1 MEKLERLV
9 LLKMSRKTNRNNNSG
24 GDDGGGSPAWMATF
38 GDMMTLLLV
47 FFVLLYSFSS
57 MDVEKFEGFISALQ
71 NQLGVLKG
79 GKTITENPNIDAG
92 TLGEDYAQAPQNIQ
106 QVMQELDNYI
116 QNNNLSD
123 RVDVE
128 NKRKGLVIS
137 LTGEILYDIGT
148 ADIKDQGQE
157 VLAMIS
163 DILKGIPNDIMI
175 EGHTDDL
182 PIRTDEFPSNWE
194 LSTARA
200 VNVIKFLIEER
211 NFDPARLSAAGY
223 SEYRPVADND
233 NAEGRAENRRVEVVV
248 LNSQYTV
255 NNGNAN
261 TPENNAAVQ
270 RQEPTAVT
278 EANNINNTG
287 NNEEDNTAENT
298 EEGGNIDG

>member
-1 MEKLERLV
+1 MP
-9 LLKMSRKTNRNNNSG
+9 RNNNNNNNN
-24 GDDGGGSPAWMATF
+24 DNEPGSPAWMTTF

-57 MDVEKFEGFISALQ
+57 MDVEKFKGFISALQ
-71 NQLGVLKG
+71 NQLGVLDG
-79 GKTITENPNIDAG
+79 GQTITPNPNIDAG

-106 QVMQELDNYI
+106 QIMRELDNYI
-116 QNNNLSD
+116 ESNGLGE
-123 RVDVE
+123 RVNVE

-137 LTGEILYDIGT
+137 LTGEILYELGRAEIRE
-148 ADIKDQGQE
+148 QGRE
-157 VLAMIS
+157 ILAIIS
-163 DILKGIPNDIMI
+163 DILKDIPNDIMI

-211 NFDPARLSAAGY
+211 DFDPARLSAAGY

-233 NAEGRAENRRVEVVV
+233 SSESRAENRRVEVVV

-255 NNGNAN
+255 NNGAEV
-261 TPENNAAVQ
+261 ENNSQ
-270 RQEPTAVT
+270 RNLQNSTA
-278 EANNINNTG
+278 EADINNPL
-287 NNEEDNTAENT
+287 NNDQSDST

>member
-1 MEKLERLV
+1 MPRNK
-9 LLKMSRKTNRNNNSG
+9 NNNGG
-24 GDDGGGSPAWMATF
+24 GDEGGGSPAWMTTF

-57 MDVEKFEGFISALQ
+57 MDVEKFKGFNSALQ
-71 NQLGVLKG
+71 SQLGILEG
-79 GKTITENPNIDAG
+79 GQTISENPNIYAG
-92 TLGEDYAQAPQNIQ
+92 PLGQDYAQAPQNIREI
-106 QVMQELDNYI
+106 MRELNNYI
-116 QNNNLSD
+116 EDNNLSD

-137 LTGEILYDIGT
+137 LTGEILYQQGR
-148 ADIKDQGQE
+148 ADIRDQGRE

-163 DILKGIPNDIMI
+163 DILRDVPNDIMI
-175 EGHTDDL
+175 EGHTDDV

-211 NFDPARLSAAGY
+211 NFEPARLSAAGY

-233 NAEGRAENRRVEVVV
+233 TAEGRAENRRVEVVV

-255 NNGNAN
+255 NNGSEAIEPNN
-261 TPENNAAVQ
+261 TTAPSPNTAADS
-270 RQEPTAVT
+270 
-278 EANNINNTG
+278 NINNSVETQ
-287 NNEEDNTAENT
+287 NDRANNT

>member
-1 MEKLERLV
+1 MKQERWV
-9 LLKMSRKTNRNNNSG
+9 LQKMPRNNNNNNNN
-24 GDDGGGSPAWMATF
+24 DNEPGSPAWMTTF

-57 MDVEKFEGFISALQ
+57 MDVEKFRGFISALQ
-71 NQLGVLKG
+71 SQLGVLDG
-79 GKTITENPNIDAG
+79 GQTITPNPNIDAG

-106 QVMQELDNYI
+106 QIMRELDNYI
-116 QNNNLSD
+116 ESNGLGE
-123 RVDVE
+123 RVNVE

-137 LTGEILYDIGT
+137 LTGEILYELGRAEIRE
-148 ADIKDQGQE
+148 QGRE
-157 VLAMIS
+157 ILAIIS
-163 DILKGIPNDIMI
+163 DILKDIPNDIMI

-211 NFDPARLSAAGY
+211 DFDPARLSAAGY

-233 NAEGRAENRRVEVVV
+233 SSESRAENRRVEVVV

-255 NNGNAN
+255 NNGAEV
-261 TPENNAAVQ
+261 ENNSQ
-270 RQEPTAVT
+270 RNLQNSTA
-278 EANNINNTG
+278 EADINNPL
-287 NNEEDNTAENT
+287 NNDQSDST

>member
-1 MEKLERLV
+1 MPRNK
-9 LLKMSRKTNRNNNSG
+9 KNNNGG
-24 GDDGGGSPAWMATF
+24 GDEGGSPAWMTTF

-47 FFVLLYSFSS
+47 FFVLLYSFST
-57 MDVEKFEGFISALQ
+57 MDVEKFKGFISALQ
-71 NQLGVLKG
+71 SQLGVLEG
-79 GKTITENPNIDAG
+79 GQTITPNPNIDAG
-92 TLGEDYAQAPQNIQ
+92 TLGEDYAQAPQNIR
-106 QVMQELDNYI
+106 QVMRELNNYI
-116 QNNNLSD
+116 EANNLGD
-123 RVDVE
+123 RVNVE

-137 LTGEILYDIGT
+137 LTGEILYELGRAEIR
-148 ADIKDQGQE
+148 DQGRE

-163 DILKGIPNDIMI
+163 DILKDIPNDIMI

-223 SEYRPVADND
+223 SEYRPVAENTT
-233 NAEGRAENRRVEVVV
+233 AEGRAENRRVEVVV

-255 NNGNAN
+255 NNGAEAEDKPVVSNQESAAEAN
-261 TPENNAAVQ
+261 TKNLLNNNQ
-270 RQEPTAVT
+270 T
-278 EANNINNTG
+278 
-287 NNEEDNTAENT
+287 ENT

>member
-1 MEKLERLV
+1 MLQ
-9 LLKMSRKTNRNNNSG
+9 KMPRKKNNSG
-24 GDDGGGSPAWMATF
+24 GDDGGGSPAWMTTF

-57 MDVEKFEGFISALQ
+57 MDVEKFRGFISALQ
-71 NQLGVLKG
+71 SQLGVLEG

-92 TLGEDYAQAPQNIQ
+92 TLGQDYAQAPQNIQ
-106 QVMQELDNYI
+106 QIMKELDNYI
-116 QNNNLSD
+116 EQTGLGDKVN
-123 RVDVE
+123 VE

-137 LTGEILYDIGT
+137 LTGEILYELGK
-148 ADIKDQGQE
+148 ADIRDQGKE

-163 DILKGIPNDIMI
+163 DILRDIPNDIMI

-211 NFDPARLSAAGY
+211 DFDPARLSAAGY
-223 SEYRPVADND
+223 SEYRPVAEN
-233 NAEGRAENRRVEVVV
+233 NTAEGRAENRRVEVVV

-255 NNGNAN
+255 NNGSKSGIESN
-261 TPENNAAVQ
+261 PAAQ
-270 RQEPTAVT
+270 PPN
-278 EANNINNTG
+278 EAAKSNISNPVNIK
-287 NNEEDNTAENT
+287 NERTDNT

>member
-1 MEKLERLV
+1 MKPEREV
-9 LLKMSRKTNRNNNSG
+9 LQKMPRNKNNNGG
-24 GDDGGGSPAWMATF
+24 GDEGGGSPAWMTTF

-57 MDVEKFEGFISALQ
+57 MDVEKFKGFISALQ
-71 NQLGVLKG
+71 SQLGILEG
-79 GKTITENPNIDAG
+79 GQTISENPNIDAG
-92 TLGEDYAQAPQNIQ
+92 TLGQDYAQAPQNIREI
-106 QVMQELDNYI
+106 MRELNNYI
-116 QNNNLSD
+116 EDNNLSD

-137 LTGEILYDIGT
+137 LTGEILYQQGR
-148 ADIKDQGQE
+148 ADIRDQGRE

-163 DILKGIPNDIMI
+163 DILRDVPNDIMI
-175 EGHTDDL
+175 EGHTDDV

-211 NFDPARLSAAGY
+211 NFEPARLSAAGY

-233 NAEGRAENRRVEVVV
+233 TAEGRAENRRVEVVV

-255 NNGNAN
+255 NNGSETLEPNN
-261 TPENNAAVQ
+261 TTAPSPNTAADS
-270 RQEPTAVT
+270 
-278 EANNINNTG
+278 NINNSVETQ
-287 NNEEDNTAENT
+287 NDRANNT

>member
-1 MEKLERLV
+1 MLQ
-9 LLKMSRKTNRNNNSG
+9 KMPRNNKKNKG
-24 GDDGGGSPAWMATF
+24 GSDDGSGSPAWMTTF

-57 MDVEKFEGFISALQ
+57 MDVEKFRGFISALQ
-71 NQLGVLKG
+71 SQLGVLDG
-79 GKTITENPNIDAG
+79 GQTITENPNIDAG
-92 TLGEDYAQAPQNIQ
+92 TLGQDYAQAPQNIREI
-106 QVMQELDNYI
+106 MRELDNYI
-116 QNNNLSD
+116 GNNGLED

-137 LTGEILYDIGT
+137 LTGEILYELGR
-148 ADIKDQGQE
+148 ADIRNQGRE

-163 DILKGIPNDIMI
+163 DMLIDIPNDIMI

-211 NFDPARLSAAGY
+211 DFEPARLSAAGY
-223 SEYRPVADND
+223 SEYRPVAENNTAD
-233 NAEGRAENRRVEVVV
+233 GRAENRRIEVVV

-255 NNGNAN
+255 NNGAESDISNPLNNAN
-261 TPENNAAVQ
+261 N
-270 RQEPTAVT
+270 RTA
-278 EANNINNTG
+278 
-287 NNEEDNTAENT
+287 NT
-298 EEGGNIDG
+298 EEGGNTDG

>member
-1 MEKLERLV
+1 MP
-9 LLKMSRKTNRNNNSG
+9 RKTNRNNDS
-24 GDDGGGSPAWMATF
+24 GDDGGGSPAWMTTF

-57 MDVEKFEGFISALQ
+57 MDVEKFRGFISALQ
-71 NQLGVLKG
+71 SQLGVLDG
-79 GKTITENPNIDAG
+79 GQTITPNPNIDAG

-106 QVMQELDNYI
+106 QIMRELDNYI
-116 QNNNLSD
+116 ESNGLGD
-123 RVDVE
+123 RVNVE

-137 LTGEILYDIGT
+137 LTGEILYELGR
-148 ADIKDQGQE
+148 ADIREQGRE

-163 DILKGIPNDIMI
+163 DILKDIPNDIMI

-211 NFDPARLSAAGY
+211 DFDPARLSAAGY
-223 SEYRPVADND
+223 SEYRPAADND
-233 NAEGRAENRRVEVVV
+233 NPEGRAENRRIEVVV

-255 NNGNAN
+255 NNGN
-261 TPENNAAVQ
+261 
-270 RQEPTAVT
+270 
-278 EANNINNTG
+278 INRT
-287 NNEEDNTAENT
+287 ENT
-298 EEGGNIDG
+298 EGGGNIDG

>member
-1 MEKLERLV
+1 MP
-9 LLKMSRKTNRNNNSG
+9 RNNNNNNNN
-24 GDDGGGSPAWMATF
+24 DNEPGSPAWMTTF

-57 MDVEKFEGFISALQ
+57 MDVEKFRGFISALQ
-71 NQLGVLKG
+71 SQLGVLDG
-79 GKTITENPNIDAG
+79 GQTITPNPNIDAG

-106 QVMQELDNYI
+106 QIMRELDNYI
-116 QNNNLSD
+116 ESNGLGE
-123 RVDVE
+123 RVNVE

-137 LTGEILYDIGT
+137 LTGEILYELGRAEIRE
-148 ADIKDQGQE
+148 QGRE
-157 VLAMIS
+157 ILAIIS
-163 DILKGIPNDIMI
+163 DILKDIPNDIMI

-211 NFDPARLSAAGY
+211 DFDPARLSAAGY

-233 NAEGRAENRRVEVVV
+233 SSESRAENRRVEVVV

-255 NNGNAN
+255 NNGAEV
-261 TPENNAAVQ
+261 ENNNGGNLQ
-270 RQEPTAVT
+270 NSTA
-278 EANNINNTG
+278 EADINNPL
-287 NNEEDNTAENT
+287 NNDQNDST

>member
-1 MEKLERLV
+1 MPRNK
-9 LLKMSRKTNRNNNSG
+9 NNNGG
-24 GDDGGGSPAWMATF
+24 GDEGGGSPAWMTTF

-57 MDVEKFEGFISALQ
+57 MDVEKFKGFISALQ
-71 NQLGVLKG
+71 SQLGILEG
-79 GKTITENPNIDAG
+79 GQTISENPNIDAG
-92 TLGEDYAQAPQNIQ
+92 TLGQDYAQAPQNIREI
-106 QVMQELDNYI
+106 MRELNNYI
-116 QNNNLSD
+116 EDNNLSD

-137 LTGEILYDIGT
+137 LTGEILYQQGR
-148 ADIKDQGQE
+148 ADIRDQGRE

-163 DILKGIPNDIMI
+163 DILRDVPNDIMI
-175 EGHTDDL
+175 EGHTDDV

-211 NFDPARLSAAGY
+211 NFEPARLSAAGY

-233 NAEGRAENRRVEVVV
+233 TAEGRAENRRVEVVV

-255 NNGNAN
+255 NNGSETLEPNN
-261 TPENNAAVQ
+261 TTAPSPNTAADS
-270 RQEPTAVT
+270 
-278 EANNINNTG
+278 NINNSVETQ
-287 NNEEDNTAENT
+287 NDRANNT

>member
-1 MEKLERLV
+1 MLQ
-9 LLKMSRKTNRNNNSG
+9 KMPRNNKNNNG
-24 GDDGGGSPAWMATF
+24 GADDGSGSPAWMTTF

-57 MDVEKFEGFISALQ
+57 MDVEKFRGFISALQ
-71 NQLGVLKG
+71 NQLGVLDG
-79 GKTITENPNIDAG
+79 GQTITANPNIDAG
-92 TLGEDYAQAPQNIQ
+92 TLGDDYAQAPQNIQ
-106 QVMQELDNYI
+106 QIMRELDNYI
-116 QNNNLSD
+116 ENNGLED

-137 LTGEILYDIGT
+137 LTGEILYELGR
-148 ADIKDQGQE
+148 ADIRDQGRE

-163 DILKGIPNDIMI
+163 DMLIDIPNDIMI

-200 VNVIKFLIEER
+200 VNIIKFLIEER
-211 NFDPARLSAAGY
+211 DFEPARLSAAGY
-223 SEYRPVADND
+223 SEYRPVAENNSAD
-233 NAEGRAENRRVEVVV
+233 GRAENRRVEVVV

-255 NNGNAN
+255 NNGAESDISNPLN
-261 TPENNAAVQ
+261 K
-270 RQEPTAVT
+270 
-278 EANNINNTG
+278 ANNR
-287 NNEEDNTAENT
+287 TANT

>member
-1 MEKLERLV
+1 MLH
-9 LLKMSRKTNRNNNSG
+9 KMSRSNRNNNNSG
-24 GDDGGGSPAWMATF
+24 GDDGGGSPAWMTTF

-57 MDVEKFEGFISALQ
+57 MDVEKFRGFISALQ
-71 NQLGVLKG
+71 NQLGILDG
-79 GKTITENPNIDAG
+79 GETITDNPNIDAG
-92 TLGEDYAQAPQNIQ
+92 TLGADYAQAPQNIREI
-106 QVMQELDNYI
+106 MREMNNYI
-116 QNNNLSD
+116 ESNNLSD

-137 LTGEILYDIGT
+137 LTGEILYEEGRAEIR
-148 ADIKDQGQE
+148 DQGIE

-163 DILKGIPNDIMI
+163 DILRDVPNDIMI

-211 NFDPARLSAAGY
+211 DFEPARLSAAGY

-233 NAEGRAENRRVEVVV
+233 TAEGRAENRRVEVVV

-255 NNGNAN
+255 NNGSEAEADISNPIN
-261 TPENNAAVQ
+261 SENNFQ
-270 RQEPTAVT
+270 T
-278 EANNINNTG
+278 
-287 NNEEDNTAENT
+287 DNT

>member
-1 MEKLERLV
+1 M

-24 GDDGGGSPAWMATF
+24 GDDGGGSPAWMSTF

-163 DILKGIPNDIMI
+163 DILKGTPNDIMI

-233 NAEGRAENRRVEVVV
+233 DAEGRAENRRVEVVV

-255 NNGNAN
+255 NNGSENAV
-261 TPENNAAVQ
+261 EGNAAVQ
-270 RQEPTAVT
+270 PQETPAVT
-278 EANNINNTG
+278 EANNINNAG
-287 NNEEDNTAENT
+287 NNEDTTMAENT

>member
-1 MEKLERLV
+1 MLQ
-9 LLKMSRKTNRNNNSG
+9 KMPRNNNNNNNN
-24 GDDGGGSPAWMATF
+24 DNEPGSPAWMTTF

-57 MDVEKFEGFISALQ
+57 MDVEKFRGFISALQ
-71 NQLGVLKG
+71 SQLGVLDG
-79 GKTITENPNIDAG
+79 GQTITPNPNIDAG

-106 QVMQELDNYI
+106 QIMRELDNYI
-116 QNNNLSD
+116 ESNGLGE
-123 RVDVE
+123 RVNVE

-137 LTGEILYDIGT
+137 LTGEILYELGRAEIRE
-148 ADIKDQGQE
+148 QGRE
-157 VLAMIS
+157 ILAIIS
-163 DILKGIPNDIMI
+163 DILKDIPNDIMI

-211 NFDPARLSAAGY
+211 DFDPARLSAAGY

-233 NAEGRAENRRVEVVV
+233 SSESRAENRRVEVVV

-255 NNGNAN
+255 NNGAEV
-261 TPENNAAVQ
+261 ENNSQ
-270 RQEPTAVT
+270 RNLQNSTA
-278 EANNINNTG
+278 EANINNPL
-287 NNEEDNTAENT
+287 NNDQSDST